1 MGSERNTVNYKK
13 TAVYQRGFMD
23 GKKYVLDILI
33 DAGVI
38 TSESVE
44 AWLKRVELKIA
55 DSDVSEVGSEDYQ

>member
-1 MGSERNTVNYKK
+1 MNYKK